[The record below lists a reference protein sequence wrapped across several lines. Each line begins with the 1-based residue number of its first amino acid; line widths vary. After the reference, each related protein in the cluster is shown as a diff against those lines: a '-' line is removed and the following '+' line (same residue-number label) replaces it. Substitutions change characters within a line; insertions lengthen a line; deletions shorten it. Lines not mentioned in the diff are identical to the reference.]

1 MSVERITVGVDD
13 SAGAHAALRWVAHRA
28 RTAPMRVELVHAI
41 EWYEAD
47 SYWAATRSR
56 FQELGELITA
66 ENGNAAVTVTVTL
79 HAGSPKQILLDASE
93 RSDLLVI
100 GAHRTRIIR
109 SALAGSL
116 PEAIA
121 TLAAVPVV
129 VVADDADVRDG
140 DVVIGIAE
148 GEPNAPVV
156 FGAREA
162 ARAGSTV
169 SLVSAWQ
176 HPIPMGARPV
186 TLAERPELFR
196 EGAELELSGATAV
209 LRADAPDVD
218 VRALLAEGSPA
229 GALVDAATHAAVV
242 VVGRKHRTTI
252 GGAVFGSTAR
262 ALFHRTRTPVCVV
275 PPTWKPP
282 AE

>member
-1 MSVERITVGVDD
+1 MSVERITVGIDD
-13 SAGAHAALRWVAHRA
+13 STGAHAALRWVAHRA
-28 RTAPMRVELVHAI
+28 GTTPMRVELVHAI
-41 EWYEAD
+41 EWYEAE
-47 SYWAATRSR
+47 SYWAATRAR
-56 FQELGELITA
+56 IEKLGELITA
-66 ENGNAAVTVTVTL
+66 ENADVSVSVTL
-79 HAGSPKQILLDASE
+79 RAGSPKQILLDTSE

-100 GAHRTRIIR
+100 GAHRSRIIR

-121 TLAAVPVV
+121 TLAAVPTV
-129 VVADDADVRDG
+129 VVADDADIRDG
-140 DVVIGIAE
+140 DIVIGIAD

-162 ARAGSTV
+162 ARSGSRV

-176 HPIPMGARPV
+176 LPIPMGAHPV

-196 EGAELELSGATAV
+196 ESAELELTGATAV
-209 LRADAPDVD
+209 LRAEAPDVA
-218 VRALLAEGSPA
+218 VLELLAEGSPVE
-229 GALVDAATHAAVV
+229 ALVDAATHAAMI

-262 ALFHRTRTPVCVV
+262 DLFHRTRTPVCVV
-275 PPTWKPP
+275 PPTWQP
-282 AE
+282 AAE